1 MFDITDIRVRLVSND
16 GNLRAFA
23 SFTID
28 GVFVVHDVRIIEGA
42 NGCFVS
48 MPSKRTPNGEFKDIV
63 HPIDT
68 KTREQITSA
77 LVAAYEKEKTNPQQH
92 E

>member
-1 MFDITDIRVRLVSND
+1 MNNLEITDVRVRLVSGEN
-16 GNLRAFA
+16 NLKAFA

-28 GVFVVHDVRIIEGA
+28 GVFVVHDVRIIEGT
-42 NGCFVS
+42 NVCFVS
-48 MPSKRTPNGEFKDIV
+48 MPSKRTPNGEFRDIV
-63 HPIDT
+63 HPMDT

-77 LVAAYEKEKTNPQQH
+77 LVAAYEKEKANPQ

>member
-16 GNLRAFA
+16 SNLRAFA

-77 LVAAYEKEKTNPQQH
+77 LVEAYEKEKANPQQH